1 MKCEELI
8 SNKTM
13 DNRTLFVLWDAQQA
27 ISAKRADNAIDRAKR
42 NFTNREKWNKVAQ
55 MGRVL
60 RYKDITFTVEGGL
73 GLLDYGNGKRVLGA
87 SFGDFEQAIC
97 KARGVKAIGW
107 TRAME

>member
-1 MKCEELI
+1 MKHEELV

-27 ISAKRADNAIDRAKR
+27 ISAKHADNAIDRAKR

-60 RYKDITFTVEGGL
+60 RYNNITFTVEGGL

-97 KARGVKAIGW
+97 KERGVKSIGW
-107 TRAME
+107 TRAMD